1 MQALED
7 LRESF
12 ALLEVQTAVVNGG
25 GARRATLA
33 HRVVRRDVIRIGT
46 ADSPAGADRQ
56 RRVEAT
62 LDLPDIEFNGVS
74 LCADPHGY
82 CCGQQMRLEHPAL
95 SYSCHAVLRMR
106 MC

>member
-1 MQALED
+1 MQPLED
-7 LRESF
+7 LREGL
-12 ALLEVQTAVVNGG
+12 ALLEVQPAVIAG
-25 GARRATLA
+25 GAARVAALA
-33 HRVVRRDVIRIGT
+33 HGVVRRDVIRIGT
-46 ADSPAGADRQ
+46 ADSPARADRQ

-82 CCGQQMRLEHPAL
+82 CCGQQMRLVQPAHF
-95 SYSCHAVLRMR
+95 YSCHAVLRMR